1 MSAEGTRARPIPAE
15 LIAYHVRG
23 APLEGFVSSTVVSFF
38 QLWPLA
44 EIETLNRSYEVA
56 NYAPELLASGSN
68 GGGEM
73 LAFNQQNQILMVPFI
88 GMEME
93 DAILVANSWADFER
107 ILSL

>member
-1 MSAEGTRARPIPAE
+1 MSTEQPQARPLPADF
-15 LIAYHVRG
+15 IAYHARG
-23 APLEGFVSSTVVSFF
+23 APLEGFVSSTTVGYF

-44 EIETLNRSYEVA
+44 EIETLNKSYEVA
-56 NYAPELLASGSN
+56 DYAPELLAFGSN

-93 DAILVANSWADFER
+93 DAILLANSWTDFER
-107 ILSL
+107 ILTL